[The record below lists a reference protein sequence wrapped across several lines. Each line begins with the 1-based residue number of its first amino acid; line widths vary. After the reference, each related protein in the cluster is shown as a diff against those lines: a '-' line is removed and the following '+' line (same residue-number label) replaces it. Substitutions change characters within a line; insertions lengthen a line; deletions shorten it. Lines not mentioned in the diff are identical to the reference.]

1 MRVYQFRHL
10 GMSCD
15 ACIVPLTVK
24 RTTMLFCAGHEPAI
38 LKEKTRR

>member
-24 RTTMLFCAGHEPAI
+24 RTTMLFCVPGMS
-38 LKEKTRR
+38 RRS